1 MLNCRKIYLRSEM
14 TTYISE
20 FIRFPEEI
28 NKYKNADFNAD
39 NKINSLDY
47 EQLSKEKVV
56 IVEKDG
62 ITHVFYYAPKNQ
74 APAAAAKLDR
84 NIRIRLGPLPL
95 GELVSQAKSED
106 DLLNFLVSFQE
117 ADRYGRFDNILRN
130 SKKEEVQNLLQ
141 NCQKKGFSKLINWL
155 FEYSIKN
162 GVYQW
167 LANSFQAGPVPDFE
181 TVLKIL
187 QNRQWESPIC
197 GEVQGGI
204 YGLLVRSAVTKE
216 QKAKLADIFYNNT
229 TNSDQKKE
237 ILIKH
242 DVFINEGE
250 DGFFSEQELEK
261 IDQVLSSFP
270 PEVKKLF
277 SNLAV
282 ITCRK
287 NTAPLGIAAA
297 VGEDSGK
304 IDIFQ
309 KCSGGADAIEND
321 NRRAAD
327 FFTVS
332 VAHEIA
338 HIIEDNNPELKKT
351 FDALGGP
358 DGQEAKVVENEE
370 LSKYAQSVRSKNF
383 RPDIYIPL
391 EEGDIQQLFQNLED
405 NGYIAVPEAGKIR
418 DESGKIVKKNGTVT
432 KKFLELVVKDIS
444 QMKILPKFIPLRE
457 RLFAYINNR
466 ARIINPIIVFTTDD
480 LVDFFIY
487 NVTCKPFP
495 VNYAFEYG
503 FRKPLS
509 EDFSTMVEAYFYD
522 SDELLAEA
530 NKREKMGYPILKQK
544 YDFLADLFKG
554 IRYKTEASRLTIIDK

>member
-74 APAAAAKLDR
+74 ALAAAAKLDR
-84 NIRIRLGPLPL
+84 NIRISLGPLQL

-117 ADRYGRFDNILRN
+117 ADRHGRFGDILRN

-162 GVYQW
+162 RVYQW

-187 QNRQWESPIC
+187 QNRQWENPIS

-242 DVFINEGE
+242 DVFIKEGE
-250 DGFFSEQELEK
+250 YGFFSEEELEK

-282 ITCRK
+282 INCRK
-287 NTAPLGIAAA
+287 NTAPLDRAAEA
-297 VGEDSGK
+297 GADYGE
-304 IDIFQ
+304 INIFQ
-309 KCSGGADAIEND
+309 KCSGEKDAIEND
-321 NRRAAD
+321 NLRATD
-327 FFTVS
+327 VFTLS

-370 LSKYAQSVRSKNF
+370 LSKYAQSVRFKKL

-391 EEGDIQQLFQNLED
+391 KEGDIQQLFQNLED

-418 DESGKIVKKNGTVT
+418 DESGKIVQKNGTVT
-432 KKFLELVVKDIS
+432 KKFLELVDKDIS

-457 RLFAYINNR
+457 RLFAYITNR
-466 ARIINPIIVFTTDD
+466 ARIINQNVFTTDD
-480 LVDFFIY
+480 LVDFIRG
-487 NVTCKPFP
+487 NVTYKPFP
-495 VNYAFEYG
+495 VNYAYEYG
-503 FRKPLS
+503 FREPLR

-530 NKREKMGYPILKQK
+530 NKREEMGYPILKQK

-554 IRYKTEASRLTIIDK
+554 VRYKTEASRLTIIDK